1 MTPRQLPPGTLR
13 RLRLKWFALGVF
25 LGVSVCIVFAMW
37 LAAIAPP
44 EMAYRGVSP
53 APRALVADIR
63 HASVQIPPCVGEGK
77 DCEQINPVPEP
88 GTLALIG
95 AGIALMWR
103 KAKWTRSNTQ
113 QWQQQ

>member
-1 MTPRQLPPGTLR
+1 MTPRLLPPGTLR

-25 LGVSVCIVFAMW
+25 LGVLVCIVFAMW

-63 HASVQIPPCVGEGK
+63 HASVQIPPCVGNGK
-77 DCEQINPVPEP
+77 DCEQINTVPEP

-95 AGIALMWR
+95 AGLAWILWR
-103 KAKWTRSNTQ
+103 ART
-113 QWQQQ
+113 